1 MKPMAIVGFVL
12 VVLFLPG
19 TSSAKVP
26 HELAGFVLDHALSEF
41 EDRVIMETALP
52 VRYFESF
59 YEVEIKPLKGY
70 KSGLIGYGTCARPGN
85 IVRIKLKY
93 EDSSKQFFN
102 DLLKEF
108 KKRFGE
114 PDEYQGDP
122 FQVFISWKWS
132 FVDAQNNRISLTL
145 QHNEMDEE
153 EKRGNA
159 VKLTMTGLVEAELRC
174 FQEKQAGQEEHLR
187 QRRSERKD
195 PGVSGW
201 DLYVPR

>member
-1 MKPMAIVGFVL
+1 MKSIAIIALVL
-12 VVLFLPG
+12 VATVLPG
-19 TSSAKVP
+19 VCSVEAP
-26 HELAGFVLDHALSEF
+26 HELAGFVLDRPISEF

-93 EDSSKQFFN
+93 EDSSKEFFN
-102 DLLKEF
+102 NLLAEF

-122 FQVFISWKWS
+122 FKILISWKWS
-132 FVDAQNNRISLTL
+132 FVDKQNNRISLIL
-145 QHNEMDEE
+145 QHNQLDED
-153 EKRGNA
+153 EKMGNA
-159 VKLTMTGLVEAELRC
+159 VKLTMTSLAEADMRC
-174 FQEKQAGQEEHLR
+174 FQEKHAGQEEHLR
-187 QRRSERKD
+187 QLRLERRD
-195 PGVSGW
+195 PGLSGW

>member
-1 MKPMAIVGFVL
+1 MKPIAIIGLVL
-12 VVLFLPG
+12 VATVLPG
-19 TSSAKVP
+19 VCSAKAP
-26 HELAGFVLDHALSEF
+26 HELAGFVLDRPISEF

-93 EDSSKQFFN
+93 EDSSREFFDN
-102 DLLKEF
+102 LLKEF

-122 FQVFISWKWS
+122 FQVLISWKWS
-132 FVDAQNNRISLTL
+132 FVDEQNNRISLVL
-145 QHNEMDEE
+145 QHNQLDED
-153 EKRGNA
+153 EKMGNA
-159 VKLTMTGLVEAELRC
+159 VKLTMTSLADADMRC
-174 FQEKQAGQEEHLR
+174 FQEKHAGQEEQLR
-187 QRRSERKD
+187 QRRLERRD
-195 PGVSGW
+195 SGVSGW

>member
-1 MKPMAIVGFVL
+1 MKIIAIIGLILAATVL
-12 VVLFLPG
+12 PSVC
-19 TSSAKVP
+19 SAKAP
-26 HELAGFVLDHALSEF
+26 HELAGFVLGRPISEF

-70 KSGLIGYGTCARPGN
+70 KSGLIGYGTCAKPGD

-93 EDSSKQFFN
+93 EDSSKEFFN

-122 FQVFISWKWS
+122 FQILISWKWS
-132 FVDAQNNRISLTL
+132 FVDEHNNRISLIL
-145 QHNEMDEE
+145 QHNQMDED
-153 EKRGNA
+153 EKMGNA
-159 VKLTMTGLVEAELRC
+159 VKLTLVSLVEADLRC
-174 FQEKQAGQEEHLR
+174 FQEKHAGQEEHLR
-187 QRRSERKD
+187 QRRSEQRD
-195 PGVSGW
+195 SGISGW